1 MEQEVL
7 QQMVAE
13 NREWET
19 QLTKRNEQYLF
30 DLRKALQAANLSEE
44 DQVVV
49 FHEIL
54 SELIPAQKKGQTARQ
69 LFGTVSEKTTSI
81 LTKPVQQ
88 KKSKPWEMWLDDSLL
103 MFSIFSLAIGVMGL
117 FSKKPS
123 PYGIISLVVI
133 AASGGYVFYL
143 LYKNVNQY
151 NLPGADRSKKPSMLK
166 TFGILALA
174 FLGWFLIMTFVVMIP
189 PTINIP
195 LPPIVAVII
204 GAAAFGVRYW
214 LRKKYGFSGSL
225 AAR

>member
-13 NREWET
+13 NREWEA

-30 DLRKALQAANLSEE
+30 DLKKALQAANLSEE

-49 FHEIL
+49 FHKIL

-69 LFGTVSEKTTSI
+69 LFGTVSEKTNDI
-81 LTKPVQQ
+81 LTKPIQQ
-88 KKSKPWEMWLDDSLL
+88 KKSKPVEMWIDDSLL
-103 MFSIFSLAIGVMGL
+103 MFSIFTLATGVMGL
-117 FSKKPS
+117 FSKARS
-123 PYGIISLVVI
+123 PYGIISLIGI

-143 LYKNVNQY
+143 LYKNIYQY
-151 NLPGADRSKKPSMLK
+151 NDPNTDRSKKPSTLK

-174 FLGWFLIMTFVVMIP
+174 FLGWFVIISLLSLIP
-189 PTINIP
+189 PVINVP
-195 LPPIVAVII
+195 LPPIVAVIL

-214 LRKKYGFSGSL
+214 LRKQYGFRGSL
-225 AAR
+225 MAR

>member
-30 DLRKALQAANLSEE
+30 DLKKALQAANLSEE

-49 FHEIL
+49 FHDIL
-54 SELIPAQKKGQTARQ
+54 SELIPAQKKGHTARQ
-69 LFGTVSEKTTSI
+69 LFGTVSEKTQDI

-88 KKSKPWEMWLDDSLL
+88 KKSKPWEMWLDDTLL
-103 MFSIFSLAIGVMGL
+103 MFSVFALATGALGL
-117 FSKKPS
+117 FSKNAS
-123 PYGIISLVVI
+123 SYGIISLIGI

-143 LYKNVNQY
+143 LYKNIYQY
-151 NLPGADRSKKPSMLK
+151 SIPGADQSKKPSTLK
-166 TFGILALA
+166 TFGVLALG
-174 FLGWFLIMTFVVMIP
+174 FLGWFVVISIVTLIP

-195 LPPIVAVII
+195 LPPIVTVAL
-204 GAAAFGVRYW
+204 GAIVFGIRYW
-214 LRKKYGFSGSL
+214 LRKKYGFRGSL
-225 AAR
+225 MAR